1 MKPIAGNTTTLRLKV
16 CRALFGIALSSA
28 AFGLSGCDEAEP
40 EGVRYS
46 NSPVTV
52 ATRFFPGSIT
62 SEHNEFDLALMPDGQ
77 RIYFTRRIEGEVQ
90 KILYSDFDG
99 TTWSDPVLA
108 PFSTDRDETPAV
120 SPDGRYMHFGSQREI
135 PGRPNLGGFDMN
147 VWRMERTEAGWSEP
161 VPLPAPLNLVQAEGE
176 NWPIAQNNLMSTID
190 GETYI
195 FGTMNPGAPGIQ
207 AYTTTFD
214 GSDYSE
220 PELIEGLFEDPS
232 TWIYS
237 PILSPDGRYLF
248 FNTYE
253 APDGIGGE
261 DIYVS
266 QRTESGWSRAVN
278 LGPVVNSEGEE
289 GSPRFSP
296 DGYYFFFV
304 HADNLGDDEYGSW
317 DIHYIETEY
326 LELESLFDS
335 R

>member
-1 MKPIAGNTTTLRLKV
+1 MNRREFIQSSLAVTGSTL
-16 CRALFGIALSSA
+16 LSSC
-28 AFGLSGCDEAEP
+28 SESEP
-40 EGVRYS
+40 EAVRYS
-46 NSPVTV
+46 DGPVTV

-62 SEHNEFDLALMPDGQ
+62 SEHNEFDLALMPDGR

-99 TTWSDPVLA
+99 TDWSDPVLA

-120 SPDGRYMHFGSQREI
+120 SPDGRFMHFGSQREI

-147 VWRMERTEAGWSEP
+147 VWRMEWTADGWSDP

-176 NWPIAQNNLMSTID
+176 NWPVAQNNLMSTID

-214 GSDYSE
+214 GSEYSE
-220 PELIEGLFEDPS
+220 PEVIEGLFEDPS

-237 PILSPDGRYLF
+237 PILSPDGQYLF

-253 APDGIGGE
+253 APGGTGGE

-266 QRTESGWSRAVN
+266 RHTDSGWSQAVN

-289 GSPRFSP
+289 GSARFSP
-296 DGYYFFFV
+296 DGHYFFFV
-304 HADNLGDDEYGSW
+304 HADNLGDDEYSSW
-317 DIHYIETEY
+317 DIHYIETRY
-326 LELESLFDS
+326 LQLESLFDS
-335 R
+335 P

>member
-1 MKPIAGNTTTLRLKV
+1 MNRRVSSKKQSRTCALRNAGGV
-16 CRALFGIALSSA
+16 ALFSM
-28 AFGLSGCDEAEP
+28 AFGPSGCSEP
-40 EGVRYS
+40 ATEGVRYS
-46 NSPVTV
+46 EDPVTV

-62 SEHNEFDLALMPDGQ
+62 SEHNEFA
-77 RIYFTRRIEGEVQ
+77 RRIEGEVQ

-99 TTWSDPVLA
+99 ETWSDPVLA
-108 PFSTDRDETPAV
+108 PFSTDRDETPAI
-120 SPDGRYMHFGSQREI
+120 SPDGRFMHFGSQREI

-147 VWRMERTEAGWSEP
+147 VWRMQQTADGWSDP
-161 VPLPAPLNLVQAEGE
+161 VPLPAPLNLVQADGE
-176 NWPIAQNNLMSTID
+176 NWPVAQNNLMWTID

-214 GSDYSE
+214 GTEYSE
-220 PELIEGLFEDPS
+220 PQLIEGLFEDPS

-237 PILSPDGRYLF
+237 PVLSPDGQYLF

-253 APDGIGGE
+253 APGGTGGE

-266 QRTESGWSRAVN
+266 QRTDSGWSLAVN
-278 LGPVVNSEGEE
+278 LGPVVNTEGEE
-289 GSPRFSP
+289 GAPRFSP
-296 DGYYFFFV
+296 DGHYFFFV

-317 DIHYIETEY
+317 DIHFIETRY
-326 LELESLFDS
+326 LGLESLFDS